1 MSASPTILVVAK
13 APVAGQAKTRLAATV
28 GDEAAARIAAA
39 SLLDTLE
46 VVESLGWP
54 VVIALTGDLDE
65 AARADELAAACG
77 RHRVIAQ
84 RGESFA
90 SRLTAAHHD
99 ADAGHGVV
107 QIGMDTP
114 QITVEILQ
122 TAAAALE
129 SHDAALGLAED
140 GGWWVLA
147 VRSPDWSSCL
157 ATVTMSRHDTGCRT
171 KEALV
176 RGGARVASVPVMA
189 DVDVWKDSHSVAS
202 LIPHS
207 RFAAEV
213 ARAADHEEI
222 GSQP

>member
-1 MSASPTILVVAK
+1 MNAPPTMLVVAK

-28 GDEAAARIAAA
+28 GDQAAARIAAA

-46 VVESLGWP
+46 VVDGLGWP
-54 VVIALTGDLDE
+54 VVIAMAGNLDE
-65 AARADELAAACG
+65 AAEADELASACG

-84 RGESFA
+84 RGDTFA
-90 SRLTAAHHD
+90 TRLVAAHHD

-114 QITVEILQ
+114 QVTAESLQ
-122 TAAAALE
+122 MAAAALE
-129 SHDAALGLAED
+129 CHDAALGLAED

-147 VRSPDWSSCL
+147 LRSPGWASCL
-157 ATVTMSRHDTGCRT
+157 ATVAMSRPDTGLRT

-176 RGGARVASVPVMA
+176 AGGARVASVPVMA
-189 DVDVWKDSHSVAS
+189 DVDVWEDSHAVAS

-207 RFAAEV
+207 RFAAEI
-213 ARAADHEEI
+213 ARAADLEQI
-222 GSQP
+222 GSQT

>member
-1 MSASPTILVVAK
+1 MLVVAK

-46 VVESLGWP
+46 VVDGLGWP
-54 VVIALTGDLDE
+54 VVIAMTGDLDE
-65 AARADELAAACG
+65 AARPDELAVACG

-84 RGESFA
+84 RGDSFA
-90 SRLTAAHHD
+90 SRLIAAHHD

-114 QITVEILQ
+114 QITPEGLQ
-122 TAAAALE
+122 AAAAALK

-147 VRSPDWSSCL
+147 VRSPGLSSCL
-157 ATVTMSRHDTGCRT
+157 TTVAMSKPDTGFRT

-189 DVDVWKDSHSVAS
+189 DVDVWQDAHAVAS

-213 ARAADHEEI
+213 ARAADREQI
-222 GSQP
+222 GSQT